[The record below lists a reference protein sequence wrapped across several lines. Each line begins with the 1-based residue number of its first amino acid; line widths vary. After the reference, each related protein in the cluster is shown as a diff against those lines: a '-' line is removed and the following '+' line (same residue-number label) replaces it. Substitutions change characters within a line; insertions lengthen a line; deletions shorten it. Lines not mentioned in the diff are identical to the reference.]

1 MKESVILVSA
11 AALAALGM
19 LVIASILILVPLF
32 TISALNILFPVL
44 EIPYTIQTWASV
56 VILTFILNL
65 RFVTKG

>member
-11 AALAALGM
+11 AALGM